1 MLFKGKFLL
10 LTQIAIQIF
19 SKSIKTIDDDSFDL
33 YDENLDND
41 FEETSLDGNE
51 NNEENVEQ
59 NQASNDDSQDSL
71 TNRDQDEKP
80 HAQADSTQQKSEDV
94 VPPKKRDEEQ
104 EVAKKAIHEEK
115 NSQEK
120 QVRQDFHI
128 IVCLAMYS
136 KSAMDKMK
144 FQNDLETQFGKVG
157 ITDIDTK
164 SKLVERYVV
173 SAIHNCKFRTKSME
187 FEKLQNMMRDIYQ
200 DLLSIEII
208 KGYVVFDENII
219 INQEDEMTAEERI
232 TAEEMKRIQKEHGG
246 DKEQQNQG
254 RQSSMTESYGEWSML
269 IISVIVGC
277 VIYYML
283 SGNSKEAVTEGKI
296 KADIRDFKKQRKTL
310 VDEEKLKKK
319 EIQDL
324 KNELNKKKKG
334 K

>member
-19 SKSIKTIDDDSFDL
+19 SKSINTIDDDSFDL

-41 FEETSLDGNE
+41 FEETSLDGND
-51 NNEENVEQ
+51 NNEENTEQ

-71 TNRDQDEKP
+71 TNRYQDEKP
-80 HAQADSTQQKSEDV
+80 HAKTDNTQQKTEDV
-94 VPPKKRDEEQ
+94 VPQKKRDVEQ
-104 EVAKKAIHEEK
+104 ELTKKAIHEEK

-136 KSAMDKMK
+136 KGSMDRRK
-144 FQNDLETQFGKVG
+144 FQTDLEIQFDKAG
-157 ITDIDTK
+157 IKDIEIK

-173 SAIHNCKFRTKSME
+173 NAIHNCKSRTKSMDH
-187 FEKLQNMMRDIYQ
+187 EKLNNMMREVYQ
-200 DLLSIEII
+200 DQLSLEII
-208 KGYVVFDENII
+208 KGYVVFDQNII
-219 INQEDEMTAEERI
+219 INQEDEMSAEERI
-232 TAEEMKRIQKEHGG
+232 TAEEMKRIQKEHSG
-246 DKEQQNQG
+246 DKQQQDQG
-254 RQSSMTESYGEWSML
+254 RQQSMTESYGEWSML

-310 VDEEKLKKK
+310 VDEEKQKKK

-324 KNELNKKKKG
+324 KNELNKKKKS